1 MYLTKV
7 RHHRTITVLGVIL
20 LITFALQLLSGVM
33 VSFSLYSDP
42 MNIPMSR
49 SEEDMEDLYTD
60 DFFWLHERGVDYI
73 FIFIFAHMLRKFHL
87 ASYTKAQ
94 EGAWKTGSFLFLFL
108 HVVTFFGLVLCCTH
122 LSEVTLTIAA
132 NILASVVAKYGKI
145 YWWFFPNKELNVDTV
160 IRMMYG
166 HYVTAFVLFV
176 IAVYHS
182 LEMHYDWKDTHYDE
196 QQKTELSWWDDALKG
211 EIFGFIKYYLFLFF
225 LSRWYYTKFE
235 PLSIELFMWGD
246 TGAISDIRF
255 YGVTPHWYFRA
266 YMSWLVVCPH
276 HYLGL
281 IGLLIFMVSIYFQ
294 PNLKELKTTV
304 ILFLEELSLV
314 KKYHNVTFIA
324 AIMFSASYLP
334 YGKFFNRLGG
344 NIATL
349 FSFLFIL
356 YFLLVSLNWYYR
368 LVSNVLATSIQ
379 GAKLPPRK
387 IKRIKMFRIFKVRGE
402 PNFTYF

>member
-1 MYLTKV
+1 
-7 RHHRTITVLGVIL
+7 
-20 LITFALQLLSGVM
+20 
-33 VSFSLYSDP
+33 
-42 MNIPMSR
+42 
-49 SEEDMEDLYTD
+49 
-60 DFFWLHERGVDYI
+60 
-73 FIFIFAHMLRKFHL
+73 
-87 ASYTKAQ
+87 
-94 EGAWKTGSFLFLFL
+94 
-108 HVVTFFGLVLCCTH
+108 
-122 LSEVTLTIAA
+122 
-132 NILASVVAKYGKI
+132 
-145 YWWFFPNKELNVDTV
+145 
-160 IRMMYG
+160 
-166 HYVTAFVLFV
+166 
-176 IAVYHS
+176 
-182 LEMHYDWKDTHYDE
+182 
-196 QQKTELSWWDDALKG
+196 
-211 EIFGFIKYYLFLFF
+211 
-225 LSRWYYTKFE
+225 
-235 PLSIELFMWGD
+235 
-246 TGAISDIRF
+246 
-255 YGVTPHWYFRA
+255 
-266 YMSWLVVCPH
+266 
-276 HYLGL
+276 
-281 IGLLIFMVSIYFQ
+281 MVSIYFQ